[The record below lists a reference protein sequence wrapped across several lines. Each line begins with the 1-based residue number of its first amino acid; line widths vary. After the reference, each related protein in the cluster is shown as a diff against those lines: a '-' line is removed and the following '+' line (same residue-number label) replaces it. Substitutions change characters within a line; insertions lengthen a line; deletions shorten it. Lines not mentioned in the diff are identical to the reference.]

1 MMAIIYIYLVEYD
14 IHVRKSIMSRVNIYN
29 FHYYFFLHTNESYCL
44 TAQSII
50 FNLAEAL
57 TLSKNEKETIKS
69 YNNVLKC
76 LLNQFYKG
84 KENDY

>member
-1 MMAIIYIYLVEYD
+1 MDTDNHEYKAVQSLL
-14 IHVRKSIMSRVNIYN
+14 IS
-29 FHYYFFLHTNESYCL
+29 L
-44 TAQSII
+44 TK
-50 FNLAEAL
+50 EL

>member
-1 MMAIIYIYLVEYD
+1 MIHLIDWEIEWDMNKQQFDFSDCHFMDTDNHEYKAVQSLL
-14 IHVRKSIMSRVNIYN
+14 IS
-29 FHYYFFLHTNESYCL
+29 L
-44 TAQSII
+44 TKE
-50 FNLAEAL
+50 LA
-57 TLSKNEKETIKS
+57 LSKNEKEIIKS

>member
-1 MMAIIYIYLVEYD
+1 MDTDNHEYKAVQSLL
-14 IHVRKSIMSRVNIYN
+14 IS
-29 FHYYFFLHTNESYCL
+29 L
-44 TAQSII
+44 TKE
-50 FNLAEAL
+50 LA
-57 TLSKNEKETIKS
+57 LSKKNEKEIIKS

>member
-1 MMAIIYIYLVEYD
+1 MGHEQVA
-14 IHVRKSIMSRVNIYN
+14 
-29 FHYYFFLHTNESYCL
+29 ESLLISL
-44 TAQSII
+44 TK
-50 FNLAEAL
+50 EL